1 MFTKDYTLLV
11 GLKYCI
17 KLSTKLLS
25 KEMLSTYIDLRGTL
39 DPREPLGPQGL
50 VSHVTFPRP
59 HLEFSMQ
66 AAAYQALGSKFA
78 RNHSD
83 RNTIPLL
90 ASVVPTLNT
99 GDKMFLT

>member
-39 DPREPLGPQGL
+39 DPRTPKVLSSTDPWT
-50 VSHVTFPRP
+50 S
-59 HLEFSMQ
+59 
-66 AAAYQALGSKFA
+66 
-78 RNHSD
+78 
-83 RNTIPLL
+83 
-90 ASVVPTLNT
+90 
-99 GDKMFLT
+99 

>member
-39 DPREPLGPQGL
+39 DPR
-50 VSHVTFPRP
+50 T
-59 HLEFSMQ
+59 
-66 AAAYQALGSKFA
+66 SKVL
-78 RNHSD
+78 SSTD
-83 RNTIPLL
+83 P
-90 ASVVPTLNT
+90 
-99 GDKMFLT
+99 